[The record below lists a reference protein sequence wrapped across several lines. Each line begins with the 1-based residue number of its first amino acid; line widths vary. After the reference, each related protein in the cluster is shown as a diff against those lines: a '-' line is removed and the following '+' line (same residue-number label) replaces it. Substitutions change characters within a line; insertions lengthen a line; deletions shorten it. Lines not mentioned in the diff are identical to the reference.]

1 MDISQFFIKSADLE
15 GLTAQETLPCA
26 AIPGLPGGL
35 PVGKLIEMQGAQGS
49 GKTETLLAFFQENPS
64 LQVAWIELGATIYPC
79 AFSERGVDLSR
90 VLFVE
95 VKDANEALWS
105 AHQIIKSQI
114 FGAVVL
120 SQLDSLPE
128 TQVTPHTTHKTRPR
142 DPRSTELRGPRSQ
155 GDCLPE
161 PQVGRGLHPEGSPDR
176 CGENVTE
183 IELRRLQIAAEKS
196 KSTIFFLNEKAIAQD
211 NWPLEVQMKFSRNE
225 SQEVQIE
232 ILKAR
237 RGQQWKQAIRNIG

>member
-1 MDISQFFIKSADLE
+1 MDMLFLGGWQLKIMDISQFFVKSADLE
-15 GLTAQETLPCA
+15 GLNAQETLPCA
-26 AIPGLPGGL
+26 AMPTLSGGL
-35 PVGKLIEMQGAQGS
+35 PLGKLIEMQGAQGS
-49 GKTETLLAFFQENPS
+49 GKTETLLRFFQENSS
-64 LQVAWIELGATIYPC
+64 LQVAWIEVGATIYPC

-95 VKDANEALWS
+95 AKDASEALWS

-120 SQLDSLPE
+120 SQLDCLAQE
-128 TQVTPHTTHKTRPR
+128 TQVTPHPTQQTRPR

-155 GDCLPE
+155 RE
-161 PQVGRGLHPEGSPDR
+161 ISGSI
-176 CGENVTE
+176 NE

-196 KSTIFFLNEKAIAQD
+196 KAMIFFLNEKAISQD
-211 NWPLEVQMKFSRNE
+211 SWPLEVQMKFYRNAV
-225 SQEVQIE
+225 QEVQIE

-237 RGQQWKQAIRNIG
+237 RGQWKQAVRRNIG

>member
-15 GLTAQETLPCA
+15 GLNAQETLPCSM
-26 AIPGLPGGL
+26 IPGLPAGL

-49 GKTETLLAFFQENPS
+49 GKTETLLSFFQENPS
-64 LQVAWIELGATIYPC
+64 LQVAWIEVGATIYPC

-95 VKDANEALWS
+95 AGNASEALWS

-120 SQLDSLPE
+120 SQLDSIPE
-128 TQVTPHTTHKTRPR
+128 TQVTPHTTHLTRPH
-142 DPRSTELRGPRSQ
+142 DPRSHGLRGPRSQ
-155 GDCLPE
+155 GDYL
-161 PQVGRGLHPEGSPDR
+161 
-176 CGENVTE
+176 NE
-183 IELRRLQIAAEKS
+183 IELRRLQIATEKS

-211 NWPLEVQMKFSRNE
+211 NWPLEVQMKFSRND